1 MKILLKDKT
10 TFDVLETSTTHSV
23 EVEYGTVEE
32 IEVLRAA
39 LTTDNLSKFSFIDEK
54 GDIIGSFEGCVF
66 SGNVSYTATDSGTYR
81 ATFSLRMKTV
91 EEKQAEEIEALKA
104 AILEL
109 SDMVYGEEAL

>member
-1 MKILLKDKT
+1 MKILLKNNS
-10 TFDVLETSTTHSV
+10 TFDVLETSTTYSV
-23 EVEYGTVEE
+23 EVEYATVEE
-32 IEVLRAA
+32 IEVLRAS
-39 LTTDNLSKFSFIDEK
+39 LTNENLSKFSFIDEK
-54 GDIIGSFEGCVF
+54 GDTIGSFEGCVF

-91 EEKQAEEIEALKA
+91 EEKQAEEIKELKE

>member
-10 TFDVLETSTTHSV
+10 TFDVLETSTTYSI

-32 IEVLRAA
+32 IEVLRAS
-39 LTTDNLSKFSFIDEK
+39 LTNENLDKFSFTDDK
-54 GDIIGSFEGCVF
+54 GNMIGSFEGCVF

-81 ATFSLRMKTV
+81 ATFILRMKSV
-91 EEKQAEEIEALKA
+91 EEKQAEEIKELKE

-109 SDMVYGEEAL
+109 SDMVYGEGAL

>member
-10 TFDVLETSTTHSV
+10 TFDVLETSTTYSV
-23 EVEYGTVEE
+23 EVEYATVEE
-32 IEVLRAA
+32 IEVLRAS
-39 LTTDNLSKFSFIDEK
+39 LTNENLSKFSFTDDE
-54 GDIIGSFEGCVF
+54 GNMIGSFEGCVF

-91 EEKQAEEIEALKA
+91 EEKQAEEIKELKE

-109 SDMVYGEEAL
+109 SDMVYGEGAL